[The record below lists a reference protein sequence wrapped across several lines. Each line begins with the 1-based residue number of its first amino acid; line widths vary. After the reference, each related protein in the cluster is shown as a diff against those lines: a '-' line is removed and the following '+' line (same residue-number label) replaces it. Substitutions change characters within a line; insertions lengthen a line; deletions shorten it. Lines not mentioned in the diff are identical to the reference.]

1 MKNGASTSTE
11 LATGNQLDATVGRLL
26 GKIIQ
31 TMPDA
36 DLSALEAHLTLHRA
50 NNVYQASLDLL
61 LASFP
66 LSTPR
71 FNLLKVMYQT
81 DPEPL
86 SITQVS
92 GALFV
97 SLPSALRMVGILE
110 TEGWVQT
117 TRSEADRRVTY
128 VRFSDDGRD
137 RFEKLLPATV
147 EIWEDLWAGLTEA
160 ERVTLSHLL
169 AKLRQ
174 DLLKR
179 YIGEEGLIAF
189 RASRPMPPQ
198 AAAAPAD

>member
-11 LATGNQLDATVGRLL
+11 PATGNQLDATVGRLL
-26 GKIIQ
+26 GKIVQ

-50 NNVYQASLDLL
+50 NNVYQAALDLN

-66 LSTPR
+66 LSTAR

-81 DPEPL
+81 DPEQL
-86 SITQVS
+86 SISQVAA
-92 GALFV
+92 ALLV

-128 VRFSDDGRD
+128 VCFADEGRK
-137 RFEKLLPATV
+137 RFESLLPKTV
-147 EIWEDLWAGLTEA
+147 EIWEDLWSGLTPE
-160 ERVTLSHLL
+160 EQGVLSYLL

-179 YIGEEGLIAF
+179 YIGEEGLHAF
-189 RASRPMPPQ
+189 RASRAEASPPG
-198 AAAAPAD
+198 

>member
-1 MKNGASTSTE
+1 MKDGAVGSAE
-11 LATGNQLDATVGRLL
+11 LATGNQLDASVQKML
-26 GKIIQ
+26 GKVLA
-31 TMPDA
+31 TLPDA
-36 DLSALEAHLTLHRA
+36 DASALEAHLTLHRA

-86 SITQVS
+86 SISQVS

-110 TEGWVQT
+110 ADGWVQT

-128 VRFSDDGRD
+128 VCFSEEGRK
-137 RFEKLLPATV
+137 RFERLLPTTV
-147 EIWEDLWAGLTEA
+147 EIWEDLWQGLTRD
-160 ERVTLSHLL
+160 ERGTLSYLL

-189 RASRPMPPQ
+189 RAGRTPES
-198 AAAAPAD
+198 APSATE

>member
-1 MKNGASTSTE
+1 
-11 LATGNQLDATVGRLL
+11 V
-26 GKIIQ
+26 GKIVE
-31 TMPDA
+31 TMPEADA
-36 DLSALEAHLTLHRA
+36 SALEAHLTLHRA
-50 NNVYQASLDLL
+50 NNVYQASLDLR

-86 SITQVS
+86 SISEVS
-92 GALFV
+92 AALFV

-110 TEGWVQT
+110 TEGWIQT

-128 VRFSDDGRD
+128 VCFSDEGRK
-137 RFEKLLPATV
+137 RFEKLLPTTV
-147 EIWEDLWAGLTEA
+147 EIWEDLWSGLTEV
-160 ERVTLSHLL
+160 ERGTLAHLL

-179 YIGEEGLIAF
+179 YIGEEGLIAY
-189 RASRPMPPQ
+189 RRGITAGAEPGSSH
-198 AAAAPAD
+198 